1 MEKGRSQVQ
10 QLSWSQYIYCMILLF
25 LYDPDEGVLKGIYDR
40 WYGRLCDRIYQYVIE
55 HAQRGDPESIIKTMD
70 RFCREEQWTFC
81 LGDDKAPIVRKIVQE
96 TKPMTC
102 LELGTFVGYS
112 AINAARELPE
122 GSRYLCVEA
131 DEDRAFIARKMVE
144 FAGLQDVVT
153 FRFKQMDLTLT
164 PNGTSHASL
173 GLGSQLN
180 ESERICVVSRS
191 VQVIKGF
198 SNKVIPNLKD
208 EFNIDSFDYVFID
221 HVKSLYKADLILLED
236 HRLVRNE
243 TVVVADNMV
252 IPGSPNYLEY
262 VRNSPKYE
270 SEYFES
276 SFEFTSLPD
285 GIEKSIF
292 VG

>member
-1 MEKGRSQVQ
+1 MEKWRSQVQ

-25 LYDPDEGVLKGIYDR
+25 LYDPDEGVLKGLYDR

-112 AINAARELPE
+112 AINAARELLE

-144 FAGLQDVVT
+144 FAGLQDV
-153 FRFKQMDLTLT
+153 
-164 PNGTSHASL
+164 
-173 GLGSQLN
+173 
-180 ESERICVVSRS
+180 

-236 HRLVRNE
+236 HRLVRNG